1 MAMAGIL
8 KPSLHYYS
16 RRVVIYEGRWAR
28 GLVNL
33 ADRLRRED
41 REGQR
46 PSPSA
51 LQPTVLLVIDATT
64 SAEPYWQG
72 LAPQELAR
80 AGLYRLWRVDRGRLE
95 AREASLRAAGETPDW
110 HLPVPERY

>member
-1 MAMAGIL
+1 MVGIL

-16 RRVVIYEGRWAR
+16 RRLVIYEGRWAG
-28 GLVNL
+28 GLMNL
-33 ADRLRRED
+33 AERLRREQ

-46 PSPSA
+46 PSAAA

-64 SAEPYWQG
+64 ATEPYWQG

-80 AGLYRLWRVDRGRLE
+80 EGLYRLWRVDRQRLE
-95 AREASLRAAGETPDW
+95 AREASLRAAGVRPDW